1 MKCFCRNECHIQFL
15 SAQQPIFMTI
25 KQRTYSFI
33 NVYLV
38 LVQHFSMGLANNT
51 LVQGKRKIVAKDMGH
66 YPRVEKYKIKVEKTD
81 LK

>member
-1 MKCFCRNECHIQFL
+1 
-15 SAQQPIFMTI
+15 MTI

-38 LVQHFSMGLANNT
+38 LVHHLSMGLANNT
-51 LVQGKRKIVAKDMGH
+51 LVQGKRKIAAKDMGH